1 MSTRR
6 QPKGPRGGQFATSA
20 RASQVGSEL
29 SLRDP
34 WGSSTHNEVDFANL
48 DEETRDLMV
57 EEILADAEN
66 GKLYI
71 SARLR
76 ESGAAMWPDLL
87 AIHARGGDP
96 QSLANRTRPLLE
108 THTATGRRMPDNAP
122 EYLAFSEF
130 NRYYMR
136 AVCLRAAIEGRTHV
150 RVCRARHPKKATP
163 SSEQM
168 LGEVRPAVELLD
180 YLRSNDFEENPSY
193 GRLGRGGSG
202 ISVELV
208 HY

>member
-1 MSTRR
+1 M
-6 QPKGPRGGQFATSA
+6 GAN
-20 RASQVGSEL
+20 L
-29 SLRDP
+29 SLSDP
-34 WGSSTHNEVDFANL
+34 WPSSSHSEVDFANL

-57 EEILADAEN
+57 EEIMDDAEN
-66 GKLYI
+66 DRLYM

-76 ESGAAMWPDLL
+76 ESGSAMWPDLL
-87 AIHARGGDP
+87 SIAARGGSP
-96 QSLANRTRPLLE
+96 QSLADRTRALFE
-108 THTATGRRMPDNAP
+108 THTATGRKMPDNAP

-136 AVCLRAAIEGRTHV
+136 AVCLRAAMEGRTHV
-150 RVCRARHPKKATP
+150 RVCRARHPKKPTP
-163 SSEQM
+163 ASEEM
-168 LGEVRPAVELLD
+168 LGEVRPAAELLD
-180 YLRSNDFEENPSY
+180 YLRSNDYGDNPRY